1 MRLRWLLIFM
11 CLAISLIPVGIIGGF
26 QGFEIATAFL
36 GLIVIVT
43 FFVSLFVSYF
53 ITLPLENL
61 TKNIEEIS
69 KGNLDIK
76 IDKSEIYEI
85 NRLTEA
91 LNRVMSSLKLAIH
104 KVGVKKG
111 EIFEETI
118 KAKETVEEKFETL
131 LRNIDE
137 WIWETNEKGVCTYCS
152 DNISNTIGYN
162 SNEIIGKEIYEFL
175 SPNKSKK
182 VNDSFQKAVRKK
194 QQINNSFE
202 TQLVHKDGYNVD
214 VFTSFSTIYDDL
226 GNFLGFR
233 GIAKS
238 LTELKMNKEKIEDL
252 NNKLLDMKDRM
263 RDILN
268 EKTKYKY
275 NTILEKTS
283 DNLPKNKFDGML
295 IFDENAYIMDCNEDL
310 CKSLGYKKDEMLKL
324 NLVDIDSLETKEDIK
339 KKINKIKKQGKINL
353 KTIHKKKNGTSI
365 FVSENIQ
372 YIKDK
377 NLFKCNVKKDSLSYN
392 K

>member
-1 MRLRWLLIFM
+1 MRLRGLLIIM
-11 CLAISLIPVGIIGGF
+11 CLAISLIPIGIIGGF
-26 QGFEIATAFL
+26 EGFEIATAFL
-36 GLIVIVT
+36 GLIIVVT

-69 KGNLDIK
+69 KGNLDVK

-91 LNRVMSSLKLAIH
+91 LNRVMASLKLAIH

-131 LRNIDE
+131 LKNIDE

-152 DNISNTIGYN
+152 DNISNTLGYK
-162 SNEIIGKEIYEFL
+162 SNKIIGKEIYEFL

-182 VNDSFQKAVRKK
+182 IKNIFKKTMRKK
-194 QQINNSFE
+194 QQINNNFE
-202 TQLVHKDGYNVD
+202 SQLVHKDGHNVD
-214 VFTSFSTIYDDL
+214 VFTSFYAVLDGQ
-226 GNFLGFR
+226 GNFQGFR
-233 GIAKS
+233 GIAKDV
-238 LTELKMNKEKIEDL
+238 TESKMNKEKIEDL

-275 NTILEKTS
+275 DTHLKKIT
-283 DNLPKNKFDGML
+283 DNLTKDKFDGTL

-339 KKINKIKKQGKINL
+339 KKINKIKKQGKINI

-377 NLFKCNVKKDSLSYN
+377 NLFKCNIKEDFLSYN

>member
-36 GLIVIVT
+36 GLIIIVT

-69 KGNLDIK
+69 KGNLDVK

-85 NRLTEA
+85 NRLTDA
-91 LNRVMSSLKLAIH
+91 LNRVMASLKLAIH

-118 KAKETVEEKFETL
+118 KAKETIEEKFETL
-131 LRNIDE
+131 LKNIDE

-152 DNISNTIGYN
+152 DNISNTLGYN

-182 VNDSFQKAVRKK
+182 IKDIFKKTVRKK
-194 QQINNSFE
+194 QHVNNNFE
-202 TQLVHKDGYNVD
+202 TQLVHKDGHNVC
-214 VFTSFSTIYDDL
+214 VFTSFYTIFDDL

-233 GIAKS
+233 GIAKD
-238 LTELKMNKEKIEDL
+238 LTESKINKEKIEDL

-268 EKTKYKY
+268 VKTKYKY
-275 NTILEKTS
+275 DTHLEKTFN
-283 DNLPKNKFDGML
+283 NLTDDKFDGML
-295 IFDENAYIMDCNEDL
+295 VFDENAYIMDCNEDL
-310 CKSLGYKKDEMLKL
+310 CKSLGYKKDEILKL

-339 KKINKIKKQGKINL
+339 KKINKIKKQGEINL

-377 NLFKCNVKKDSLSYN
+377 NLFKCNVKEDSLSYN
-392 K
+392 

>member
-1 MRLRWLLIFM
+1 MRLRGLLIIM

-26 QGFEIATAFL
+26 QGFQIATAFL
-36 GLIVIVT
+36 GLIIVVT

-69 KGNLDIK
+69 KGNLDVK

-91 LNRVMSSLKLAIH
+91 LNRVMASLKLAIH

-131 LRNIDE
+131 LKNIDE
-137 WIWETNEKGVCTYCS
+137 WIWETNDKGVCTYCS
-152 DNISNTIGYN
+152 DNISNTLGYN

-175 SPNKSKK
+175 SSNKSKK
-182 VNDSFQKAVRKK
+182 IKDIFKKTVRKK
-194 QQINNSFE
+194 QKVNNSFE
-202 TQLVHKDGYNVD
+202 TQLVHKDGHNVY
-214 VFTSFSTIYDDL
+214 VYTSFYTIFDEL

-233 GIAKS
+233 GIAKD
-238 LTELKMNKEKIEDL
+238 LTESKMNKEKIEDL

-275 NTILEKTS
+275 DTHLKKTF
-283 DNLPKNKFDGML
+283 DNLTQDKFVGML
-295 IFDENAYIMDCNEDL
+295 IFDENAYIIDCNEDL

-324 NLVDIDSLETKEDIK
+324 NLVDIDNLETKEDIK

-377 NLFKCNVKKDSLSYN
+377 NLFKCNIKEDTLSYN

>member
-233 GIAKS
+233 GIAKN